1 MTKPVKKIIAE
12 FSGNKALIAIGCGIA
27 LSLAIL
33 AFSNRVTTPN
43 KNNPYFSYGAR
54 DNRNGLIHVVDN
66 QRVEVPLVFDISQ
79 GISEVSLEFSGEHAQ
94 ISGIAMIDTTPV
106 VVNGKVVSK
115 VVIQFE
121 SKPALKAGTHFLTVV
136 AKDTATGKIIRE
148 GQIQFTYNMHEV
160 ISKCSC

>member
-12 FSGNKALIAIGCGIA
+12 FSDNKALIAIGCGIA

-136 AKDTATGKIIRE
+136 AKDIATGKIIRE

>member
-1 MTKPVKKIIAE
+1 MTKPVKKIITG
-12 FSGNKALIAIGCGIA
+12 FSSYKALITIGCGIA

-33 AFSNRVTTPN
+33 TFSNRVTTPN

-66 QRVEVPLVFDISQ
+66 QRVEVPLVFDIGP
-79 GISEVSLEFSGEHAQ
+79 GISEVSLEFSGEHVQ
-94 ISGIAMIDTTPV
+94 ISGIAMTDTTAV

-121 SKPALKAGTHFLTVV
+121 SIPALKAGTHFLTVV
-136 AKDTATGKIIRE
+136 AKDTSTGKIIRK
-148 GQIQFTYNMHEV
+148 GQIRFTYNMHEV

>member
-66 QRVEVPLVFDISQ
+66 QRVEVPFVFDISQ
-79 GISEVSLEFSGEHAQ
+79 GISEVSLEFSSEHAQ
-94 ISGIAMIDTTPV
+94 VSGIAMIDTTPV

>member
-66 QRVEVPLVFDISQ
+66 QRVEVPFVFDISQ
-79 GISEVSLEFSGEHAQ
+79 GISEVRLEFSSEHAQ
-94 ISGIAMIDTTPV
+94 VSGIAMIDTTPV